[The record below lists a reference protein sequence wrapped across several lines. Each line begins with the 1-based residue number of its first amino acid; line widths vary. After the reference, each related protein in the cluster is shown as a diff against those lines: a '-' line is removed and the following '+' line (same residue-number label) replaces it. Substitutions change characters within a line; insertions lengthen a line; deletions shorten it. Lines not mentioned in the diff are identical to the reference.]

1 MCLFIRIT
9 ILLAFVLASNVAKA
23 EDANVQIRQMLDYLA
38 EEWNAGDL
46 NSVRGRIHRD
56 FVLFTAEGTRT
67 RDQRINELEVIM
79 DPDQDHGELSYSD
92 IKVKSI
98 EKDHALV
105 YGKSLLKFKD
115 GTEIGQDF
123 SSIYLNTPFGW
134 KLIFTHE

>member
-1 MCLFIRIT
+1 MHLFIRIT
-9 ILLAFVLASNVAKA
+9 ILLAFVLVSNVLKA
-23 EDANVQIRQMLDYLA
+23 EDTDVEIRQMLDYLA

-56 FVLFTAEGTRT
+56 FVLFTTEGTRT
-67 RDQRINELEVIM
+67 REQRINELEVIM

-98 EKDHALV
+98 AKDHALV
-105 YGKSLLKFKD
+105 YGKSRLKFKD
-115 GTEIGQDF
+115 GTEISQEF
-123 SSIYLNTPFGW
+123 SSIYINTPFGW